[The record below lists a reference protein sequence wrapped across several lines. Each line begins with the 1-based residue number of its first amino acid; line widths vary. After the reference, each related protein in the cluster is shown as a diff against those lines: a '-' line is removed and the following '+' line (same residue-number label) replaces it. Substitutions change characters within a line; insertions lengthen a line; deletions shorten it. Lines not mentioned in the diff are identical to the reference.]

1 MGYEMVKLPEEAK
14 EVFNKQKIIP
24 LATVDKAGKP
34 NVVMVAFWWFIDDDN
49 VAVVEN
55 FFKKTHDNLAATKWA
70 TMVAFDMSI
79 HKSYQIKCK
88 AEQVTSGPIFEEG
101 RKRVEEFKKKN
112 PLELPARTVWKLK
125 VEELWFQAPG
135 PDAGKRLA

>member
-1 MGYEMVKLPEEAK
+1 MVKVPVDAK

-34 NVVMVAFWWFIDDDN
+34 NVVMVAFWWFIDDEN

-70 TMVAFDMSI
+70 SMVAFDMSI

-88 AEQVTSGPIFEEG
+88 AEQITSGPIYEEG

-135 PDAGKRLA
+135 PDACKRLA

>member
-1 MGYEMVKLPEEAK
+1 MVKVPVETK

-34 NVVMVAFWWFIDDDN
+34 NVVMVAFWWFIDDEN

-70 TMVAFDMSI
+70 SMVAFDMSI

-88 AEQVTSGPIFEEG
+88 AEHVTSGSIFEEG
-101 RKRVEEFKKKN
+101 KMRVEEFKKKN
-112 PLELPARTVWKLK
+112 PIELPARAVWKLK

-135 PDAGKRLA
+135 PDAGKRLG